1 MSNHLRGSIYAKY
14 FVIFLHLNDLYLF
27 FLFYFFYVWFFFIT
41 ISSFHFFCFLLYSF
55 FSLFFSI
62 FFYRDI
68 SFSPRISIARE
79 NSKIEDDIRVKKK
92 RRHLRSEV
100 IYLRSFVCG
109 IGWLID
115 GVVEINS
122 LSKKS
127 ERILLSGIVNF
138 LHLVNQQGNDLS
150 SNVTVI

>member
-1 MSNHLRGSIYAKY
+1 MLNILWY
-14 FVIFLHLNDLYLF
+14 FCISMIFIF
-27 FLFYFFYVWFFFIT
+27 FFFFIFFMCDF
-41 ISSFHFFCFLLYSF
+41 SSSRSPPSFFCFLLYSF